1 MEACGCFDHRAEV
14 TAVATGGEACKMHR
28 VVIVGG
34 GVGGLVTA
42 THPARR
48 LSGSD
53 KAVGLSVDANR
64 GFRIDP
70 GFVKRTRSLC
80 APLGELSDESY
91 S

>member
-1 MEACGCFDHRAEV
+1 
-14 TAVATGGEACKMHR
+14 MHR

-70 GFVKRTRSLC
+70 GFVKRTSGRSLC
-80 APLGELSDESY
+80 APIGELSDESY